1 MTTFAY
7 IAIEPRDADTRIN
20 GLRSAPEAASLTI
33 KKGTPIV
40 FDSAGRLDAAA
51 STFTSVLGISAEDG
65 HNGTAGQYE
74 LLYWPIKQGSE
85 WRIAL
90 NTALAQ
96 TDLGDTDVG
105 LAKDT
110 TTGLWYAS
118 TSDTGAQARIVDYVR
133 GPAGGTIGDTKA
145 PVYIVFHTT
154 KLQVT

>member
-1 MTTFAY
+1 MVAHAY
-7 IAIEPRDADTRIN
+7 IKIEPRDADTRIN
-20 GLRSAPEAASLTI
+20 GLRSLPEAASLTI
-33 KKGTPIV
+33 EAGTPVVI
-40 FDSAGRLDAAA
+40 DSAGRIDAAA
-51 STFTSVLGISAEDG
+51 STFTSVYGIAAEDG

-74 LLYWPIKQGSE
+74 ILVWPIKQGSE

-118 TSDTGAQARIVDYVR
+118 TSDTGAQARVVDYLR
-133 GPAGGTIGDTKA
+133 GPAGGAIGDTKA
-145 PVYIVFHTT
+145 PVFIVFHTT